1 MEYDGTP
8 FSGWQVQNNR
18 ITVQGELEKV
28 ISLILNQPVKITG
41 SGRTDAGVHAMGQV
55 ANFISHT
62 RISPSE
68 LKKGL
73 NSLIKSPIV
82 ILTCEEV
89 DAGFHARYSAFSKEY
104 HYHIL
109 NRELPCAIGRNY
121 VWHIRKPLDIEA
133 MNHCCS
139 MLIGEHD
146 FKSFE
151 GAGSPRAHTVRTL
164 YHAFVEKYKDSDNG
178 DGKNGGSDENHKS
191 GNGENGGN
199 GGNGGN
205 GENNKSDSNEG
216 TGRDEDSKSG
226 KIIIK
231 VKGNGFLRF
240 MVRNIAGTLVMS
252 GHHQIT
258 PERFKAI
265 LHARD
270 RQFAGATAPARGLCL
285 MQVNY

>member
-18 ITVQGELEKV
+18 ITVQGELEKA
-28 ISLILNQPVKITG
+28 ISLIFNQPVKITG

-62 RISPSE
+62 RISPAE

-89 DAGFHARYSAFSKEY
+89 DTGFHARYSSLSKEY

-139 MLIGEHD
+139 MLVGEHD

-164 YHAFVEKYKDSDNG
+164 YHAFVERYKASDNG
-178 DGKNGGSDENHKS
+178 DGENGGSDKNSK
-191 GNGENGGN
+191 
-199 GGNGGN
+199 
-205 GENNKSDSNEG
+205 NE
-216 TGRDEDSKSG
+216 
-226 KIIIK
+226 KIVIK

-252 GHHQIT
+252 GHHHIT
-258 PERFKAI
+258 PERLKAI